1 MAFRRQP
8 NPNRNHPTHCP
19 YCGGMDL
26 FPDEEGEFAWSCQE
40 CLRVF
45 SVMFH
50 GQDDPPTEHA
60 PAPSTG
66 EALARSLA
74 RHGHDANFIQ
84 KRDTRGSEEND
95 PQDTTGGDKEGGVSR

>member
-1 MAFRRQP
+1 MAFRRDP

-26 FPDEEGEFAWSCQE
+26 FPDEEGDFAWSCQE

-50 GQDDPPTEHA
+50 GQDDPGSAPA

-66 EALARSLA
+66 QALASSLA
-74 RHGHDANFIQ
+74 RHGHDAHLNK
-84 KRDTRGSEEND
+84 KRDTDGSGNTDPGPLSRG
-95 PQDTTGGDKEGGVSR
+95 GGE